1 VVASIKFEK
10 IDKSSTSAPSSP
22 LAGPGTGRCS
32 YCVTR
37 KLNITPITPEIIAT
51 KTKYAKSKR
60 IAMTKSKNKHDV
72 NTVVDSKSRRIAT

>member
-10 IDKSSTSAPSSP
+10 IDKSSTSAPLSP

-32 YCVTR
+32 CCVTR
-37 KLNITPITPEIIAT
+37 TLNTTPTAPEIIAT
-51 KTKYAKSKR
+51 KTKYAKSQR
-60 IAMTKSKNKHDV
+60 IAVTKSKNKHDV